1 MVIGEPLMP
10 YEVSIRYP
18 ENKKLLTARLNEQ
31 DAFDFEPSFQESD
44 VLEIVLN
51 NTDTPDKPR
60 MTFCFVYLRNQWKYI
75 PHDEFE
81 LISKYDEMKF
91 GKVKP

>member
-10 YEVSIRYP
+10 YEVSIPYP
-18 ENKKLLTARLNEQ
+18 ENKKLLTTRLNEH
-31 DAFDFEPSFQESD
+31 DAFDFEPSFQEND

-51 NTDTPDKPR
+51 NTKTPDKPR
-60 MTFCFVYLRNQWKYI
+60 MTFCFVFRRHQWKYI
-75 PHDEFE
+75 QHDEYE
-81 LISKYDEMKF
+81 LISKYDEMRF